1 MRYIKLVWLWLEGG
15 DGGAVSRA
23 PEIQDALGVAGVEEL
38 AANLTELVESPADG
52 DKPED
57 PE

>member
-1 MRYIKLVWLWLEGG
+1 M
-15 DGGAVSRA
+15 SRP